1 MFLKKLS
8 NRGVYCIL
16 TNHNTEFVRDLYK
29 EFTIE
34 TVNTKRMIN
43 FKADARTAQ
52 EVIIT
57 NYQYIAS
64 RNKKKSTKK
73 KQSFTSKLITRI
85 KNIFKK

>member
-1 MFLKKLS
+1 
-8 NRGVYCIL
+8 
-16 TNHNTEFVRDLYK
+16 
-29 EFTIE
+29 
-34 TVNTKRMIN
+34 MIN
-43 FKADARTAQ
+43 SKADARTAQ